1 MRRDPV
7 RDHVEPHGAVAAAL
21 DAAVGRLA
29 DDREIAGEPIGMRLG
44 HLPQTV
50 LLGRN
55 LLMVVE
61 HVRQVILRVDQRGGE
76 VQEHRVGCLHVGRA
90 AAPHHP
96 LAGVRRGNVL
106 PDQRVSGRQPAR
118 REVVD
123 HRNRVKVP
131 GEHHAPRPAE
141 RRGRDH
147 RVAVPVH
154 RQVRL
159 RPQERLY
166 GVGQRLL
173 VIADG
178 IRVHDLFEQ

>member
-1 MRRDPV
+1 
-7 RDHVEPHGAVAAAL
+7 
-21 DAAVGRLA
+21 
-29 DDREIAGEPIGMRLG
+29 MRLG

-96 LAGVRRGNVL
+96 LAGCAAVTSSRISGSPGASQRGGKL
-106 PDQRVSGRQPAR
+106 SITGTVSRCPA
-118 REVVD
+118 
-123 HRNRVKVP
+123 
-131 GEHHAPRPAE
+131 EHHAPRPAE

-159 RPQERLY
+159 RPQERLHASAS
-166 GVGQRLL
+166 GFV